1 MEHRRKIVGFL
12 VLVYTLYIKFY
23 EVVKLYDLD
32 ALIKEYGYPLY
43 IYDESEISSR
53 IGILKN
59 IFKGFSIFYS
69 LKANPNRNIVSFISG
84 SGLGADC
91 ASPGEIIVAA
101 SCGIGKDDIFYS
113 SPGKTVQDIE
123 DAADKAVIIADSPGE
138 LERMNSVFSKRT
150 DIGVRINPGLG
161 MSEGKA
167 FEVMGGRTGKFGID
181 EDAFFD
187 SLPSLKKF
195 KNINIAG
202 IHVYYG
208 SGMLDAELIIENFRK
223 IFDIAKRFGHALE
236 FIDFGGGLG
245 IPYED
250 GQREIDY
257 NKLRDGI
264 DQLVTGY
271 GMKDTRLVMESG
283 RFIAATCGR
292 YVTKITDIKDSHEK
306 RYYIIHGGMNG
317 FFRPTFTKTNHKIT
331 VHSDTQEKECVTV
344 AGNLCTP
351 IDIMAENIMVSRAK
365 AGDILEVAD
374 AGAYGFTMSLKEFIS
389 QRGPTEIYIDREGY
403 IYKC

>member
-1 MEHRRKIVGFL
+1 
-12 VLVYTLYIKFY
+12 
-23 EVVKLYDLD
+23 VVKLYDLD

-53 IGILKN
+53 IGILEN

-69 LKANPNRNIVSFISG
+69 LKANPNRKIVSFISDR
-84 SGLGADC
+84 GLGADC
-91 ASPGEIIVAA
+91 ASVGEILIAG
-101 SCGIGKDDIFYS
+101 SCGIAKDDIFYS

-123 DAADKAVIIADSPGE
+123 DAADRAVIIADSLGE
-138 LERMNSVFSKRT
+138 LERMESVFNKRT

-167 FEVMGGRTGKFGID
+167 FEVMGGRPGKFGID

-187 SLPSLKKF
+187 IMPSLEKLE
-195 KNINIAG
+195 NINIAG

-208 SGMLDAELIIENFRK
+208 SGMLDADLIIDNFRRV
-223 IFDIAKRFGHALE
+223 FEIAKRFGHALK

-250 GQREIDY
+250 GQKEIDY
-257 NKLRDGI
+257 NKLRNGI
-264 DQLVTGY
+264 DRLVTDY

-283 RFIAATCGR
+283 RFIAAACGR
-292 YVTKITDIKDSHEK
+292 YVTKITDIKDSRGK
-306 RYYIIHGGMNG
+306 RYYIVHGGMNG
-317 FFRPTFTKTNHKIT
+317 FFRPTFTKTQHKIT
-331 VHSDTQEKECVTV
+331 VHSDAPEKEIVTI
-344 AGNLCTP
+344 AGHLCTP
-351 IDIMAENIMVSRAK
+351 IDVMAENIEVSKAK
-365 AGDILEVAD
+365 TGDILEIAD

-389 QRGPTEIYIDREGY
+389 HREPTEIYIDREGN